1 MRVDSTWLGTRCVD
15 FVMAVLLVAGIGKAA
30 DADLSTQLIAEWG
43 VFESAGLN
51 TALVLA
57 IISSELTIS
66 GGWYLGLRRN
76 AAVAACGMFLLAGLV
91 VFFVLSLGGPPPA
104 CGCFGLLA
112 QHYDQA
118 DTLGSAMIRNALL
131 LGLLGVGAVLRCTP
145 ISRSVE

>member
-76 AAVAACGMFLLAGLV
+76 AAMAACGMF
-91 VFFVLSLGGPPPA
+91 FWLGSWCSSFSPWEDRRPPA
-104 CGCFGLLA
+104 AASG
-112 QHYDQA
+112 YWRS
-118 DTLGSAMIRNALL
+118 TTIRRTRWEA
-131 LGLLGVGAVLRCTP
+131 R
-145 ISRSVE
+145 